1 MYPLIG
7 KTQHVEKNMD
17 TYNSQSDASNFVSGF
32 PLTNFYLPLYY
43 SFLKKKSPRFFLI
56 EA

>member
-7 KTQHVEKNMD
+7 NTQRVEKNMD